1 MQARFYNNDQKELKV
16 SNVELL
22 QTVKER
28 AVDRIT
34 ISMVADQ
41 LDEQIVADLSEIIHS
56 CPGKTKLFFQ
66 LRDSKGEKHVL
77 LHSKNSSVD
86 VRHTLIDYIEQ
97 HDMLDY
103 KIN

>member
-1 MQARFYNNDQKELKV
+1 M
-16 SNVELL
+16 L

-34 ISMVADQ
+34 ISMVAEQ
-41 LDEQIVADLSEIIHS
+41 LDEQIVADLTELINSS
-56 CPGKTKLFFQ
+56 PGKTKLFFQ

-77 LHSKNSSVD
+77 LKSPKTGVD

-97 HDMLDY
+97 HEMLDY